1 VNALPSLIKKHFNF
15 PRFNEHP
22 SQKVWFN
29 VETKLKCFL
38 INEGNVF
45 KRFSQFVKRK
55 QTNMTAR
62 TVTFGDVAENG
73 PGMQHIGTASGVGLT
88 RAELEHAKAKFEE
101 EGLVCDM
108 IDLREEGWIG
118 IVAEGSGD
126 VPPVV
131 LDDWDGL
138 DSACLLVVRGAV
150 GFLAGEGGLEAVSQ
164 EQEGLDPDR
173 KAWMRGRV
181 VNKLARWNLCYAD
194 VAQEADVANRK
205 GTIVPFSELPALS
218 RVRAALPNYFGKK
231 GETLN
236 AELNV
241 YYDVKK
247 CGIGF
252 HGDAE
257 RNVTI
262 GMRLGVE
269 IPFEYQWF
277 HESKP
282 IGNRI
287 SVELHQGDM
296 YAMGAKAVGTDW
308 KRRKVPTLRHAAGA
322 AKFLKIK

>member
-1 VNALPSLIKKHFNF
+1 MA
-15 PRFNEHP
+15 
-22 SQKVWFN
+22 
-29 VETKLKCFL
+29 
-38 INEGNVF
+38 
-45 KRFSQFVKRK
+45 
-55 QTNMTAR
+55 AR

-88 RAELEHAKAKFEE
+88 RAELEQAKGKFEAA
-101 EGLVCDM
+101 GLVCEL
-108 IDLREEGWIG
+108 IDLRMEGWSGEVLQNVPVDIL
-118 IVAEGSGD
+118 EG
-126 VPPVV
+126 
-131 LDDWDGL
+131 WKEL
-138 DSACLLVVRGAV
+138 DSACLLVVRSAV
-150 GFLAGEGGLEAVSQ
+150 GFLAGEGGLETVSQ
-164 EQEGLDPDR
+164 EQEDLEPDR

-194 VAQEADVANRK
+194 VAQEADVENRK

-218 RVRAALPNYFGKK
+218 RVRAALPNFFGKK

-241 YYDVKK
+241 YYDVEK

-277 HESKP
+277 KESKP

-287 SVELHQGDM
+287 RVELQQGDM